1 MIDFDTFQVN
11 CSQIGSLMGNAK
23 GNKPPTAAE
32 IKKLYNLLGRD
43 HGELTEAMKFS
54 IREVLL
60 KQIAYEPNRPSD
72 RIISELILIYTYE
85 MYGKTKIS
93 RGNDS
98 PHAAEKANMAEPESI
113 KLISRIDGVEYKKN
127 EQLFSNKWFKG
138 IPDILVRGSG
148 KNVEKIIE
156 VKNSYD
162 LPSFIMEMRKPEK
175 PSNLYEVMGYM
186 DIIGCKQGEI
196 VHCLVDMPDKIASF
210 EEKRLKERYAWLEIE
225 EETVSDR
232 ISRVLNNMEY
242 ASLPD
247 VQKIFRRSVSI
258 NSLTMGS
265 AKRRVGSARKWL
277 REIHEDFTQ
286 NLVNLSECDEE

>member
-1 MIDFDTFQVN
+1 
-11 CSQIGSLMGNAK
+11 MGNAR
-23 GNKPPTAAE
+23 GNKPLTQLE
-32 IKKLYNLLGRD
+32 LRKLFNILGK
-43 HGELTEAMKFS
+43 EFQEMTEAQKFTA
-54 IREVLL
+54 REILT
-60 KQIAYEPNRPSD
+60 KQIAYEPNKPSD
-72 RIISELILIYTYE
+72 KIISELILIYTYE

-113 KLISRIDGVEYKKN
+113 KLISKVDGVEYKKN
-127 EQLFSNKWFKG
+127 EELFSNKWFKG
-138 IPDILVRGSG
+138 IPDVLVRSSG
-148 KNVEKIIE
+148 GKIEKIIE

-175 PSNLYEVMGYM
+175 VSNLYEVMGYM
-186 DIIGCKQGEI
+186 DILGCKQAEI
-196 VHCLVDMPDKIASF
+196 VHCLVDMPDKIAAY

-232 ISRVLNNMEY
+232 IARVLNNMEY
-242 ASLPD
+242 TSLPD
-247 VQKIFRRSVSI
+247 AQKIFRRPVSI

-277 REIHEDFTQ
+277 KEIHEGFTK
-286 NLVNLSECDEE
+286 NLVNLSESDDDQQESSI